1 VPSRQIG
8 IYSPKNDKSLLRALA
23 LYLNSDFVLYH
34 QFLTTSEAGVQKS
47 RSTLQALRSLPLP
60 FENSAQLKDWD
71 DLYARI
77 LREIADADDFDR
89 PDLTKDL
96 NDLTFD
102 SLKLSAHGRAAVHD
116 LVRVRF
122 GLTRGKTGA
131 SAVGSP
137 TKDELEMYAG
147 TLRGELDSFVGKSS
161 STRHQVQILFGDG
174 SGLVAVSLVAASADQ
189 QPVRV
194 WGASDRTADSL
205 AKARSNLTERR
216 SQWLYFN
223 RNLRVYDGL
232 RTYILKPL
240 QHLHWTRT
248 QAMQDAAE
256 MIADALQLQT
266 PLPAGAAS

>member
-1 VPSRQIG
+1 
-8 IYSPKNDKSLLRALA
+8 
-23 LYLNSDFVLYH
+23 
-34 QFLTTSEAGVQKS
+34 
-47 RSTLQALRSLPLP
+47 
-60 FENSAQLKDWD
+60 
-71 DLYARI
+71 
-77 LREIADADDFDR
+77 
-89 PDLTKDL
+89 
-96 NDLTFD
+96 
-102 SLKLSAHGRAAVHD
+102 
-116 LVRVRF
+116 
-122 GLTRGKTGA
+122 
-131 SAVGSP
+131 
-137 TKDELEMYAG
+137 
-147 TLRGELDSFVGKSS
+147 
-161 STRHQVQILFGDG
+161 VQILFGDG